1 MYRCSINMQIV
12 KSWIVKERRP
22 QTNATLE
29 PRKFNQRH
37 SVKSNKYGNKF
48 VRNARNIYTLIF
60 DFTSLA
66 ELTAVSESEESAS
79 VEEEPL
85 PDLWRILIFC
95 CLSFKVGDDLPFL
108 DFYEISRLNILM

>member
-1 MYRCSINMQIV
+1 MYRCSINMQTV

-60 DFTSLA
+60 YCTSLA

-95 CLSFKVGDDLPFL
+95 CFSFKVGDDLPFL